1 MLNHPSQTPTTTES
15 IPLRIIDELMLN
27 ELVKEQK
34 KPIKVWKRMKTRELF
49 LEKFWDL
56 KKNRISEKLLLISL
70 LLMLACSSKSSNSV
84 SRSNM
89 HNNSGNNQTTLP
101 EETLPSESKL
111 LSDMFG
117 LKNFG
122 NTCYINATITL
133 LWKAYASVPGT
144 MDQLRN
150 YQPTSDS
157 KDDLKK
163 QFADLFKTMRETYFI
178 KNKSLHKKNNKKWI
192 ISKANKKNKSLIK
205 IVNKIKN
212 TDIDGSNLFDTEN
225 AQEHPDRALFK
236 ILEYPNIKEGEKVGL
251 DFFDTFGYFS
261 AAKKNGDSYKYLDR
275 NGFEQDNNNNIPRS
289 IIISPEEIEET
300 ASINK
305 VVENYLKKNYLLIP
319 NKKAM
324 TPKVIFVVI
333 PKPGNTID
341 AINEQIEIVFNY
353 AENEKINNDK
363 MRATYK
369 LQGVAYHQKDAS
381 KGEDVYQNLSNEL
394 EKMDEE
400 LELNEEAKETFKAL
414 VKYLQEDNKEDE
426 TAKNNLIEKLQEIIN
441 FIQKNISEKNH
452 INDNLLKLS
461 TEINRLKKLISTDP
475 PQQEL
480 YFPNDDVN
488 ALKKLNECINQ
499 LTIQRLDPTGTQST
513 SHGHW
518 NTYLKTNDPNVWTHH
533 NDTSVSLHSETGDGN
548 DPLRNTTNTQNPL
561 KTIQE
566 HGALF
571 LYVLKPTRICINSKI
586 RLKTEKHK
594 ETATKRYK
602 KKIKTFLIHHK

>member
-1 MLNHPSQTPTTTES
+1 
-15 IPLRIIDELMLN
+15 
-27 ELVKEQK
+27 
-34 KPIKVWKRMKTRELF
+34 MKTRELF

-89 HNNSGNNQTTLP
+89 HNNSGNNQRTPPEETPPEETLP
-101 EETLPSESKL
+101 EETLPSESEL

-133 LWKAYASVPGT
+133 LWKAYASVPGA

-163 QFADLFKTMRETYFI
+163 QFADLFKTMPETYFI
-178 KNKSLHKKNNKKWI
+178 KKKSLRKKNNNKWI
-192 ISKANKKNKSLIK
+192 ISKDNKKNKSLIK
-205 IVNKIKN
+205 IVDKIKN
-212 TDIDGSNLFDTEN
+212 INIDGSNLFDTEN

-236 ILEYPNIKEGEKVGL
+236 ILEYPNIKKGEEVGL

-261 AAKKNGDSYKYLDR
+261 VAKKTSDSYIHLDKH
-275 NGFEQDNNNNIPRS
+275 GFEQDFEQDNNYISPS
-289 IIISPEEIEET
+289 IIISLKETEET
-300 ASINK
+300 ASIK
-305 VVENYLKKNYLLIP
+305 KFVKNYLKENYLLIP

-333 PKPGNTID
+333 PRPEKTID
-341 AINEQIEIVFNY
+341 AINEQIKIVFNY
-353 AENEKINNDK
+353 VENEKINNDK

-381 KGEDVYQNLSNEL
+381 KGEDVYQNLYNEL
-394 EKMDEE
+394 EKMG
-400 LELNEEAKETFKAL
+400 LNEGTQKTFEDL
-414 VKYLQEDNKEDE
+414 VKYLKEDNKEDE
-426 TAKNNLIEKLQEIIN
+426 TAKNNLIKKLEEIITVIGTN
-441 FIQKNISEKNH
+441 IQKNGP
-452 INDNLLKLS
+452 DDDLLKLS
-461 TEINRLKKLISTDP
+461 TEINRLKKLISTDTS
-475 PQQEL
+475 QQDL
-480 YFPNDDVN
+480 YFPNDGVN
-488 ALKKLNECINQ
+488 AWKKLNECINQ
-499 LTIQRLDPTGTQST
+499 LIIQRLDPTGTQST

-566 HGALF
+566 HGELF
-571 LYVLKPTRICINSKI
+571 LYVLKSTRIRINSKI
-586 RLKTEKHK
+586 RLKTEKTQRNSNQAVKEKNQDIFDPPQIDLSSVDIQNFHK
-594 ETATKRYK
+594 RCFFQLTSNLQKSTKRTK
-602 KKIKTFLIHHK
+602 KY